1 MNSPPNF
8 SLIASTKGLDQGSC
22 CGPFGLGGAA
32 GAAGFAPG
40 GGGGGFG
47 TAALGSPAGFAGGGG
62 TGFGGSA
69 AFSAGL
75 SVCWL
80 SFCSSATSKSRKHKD
95 VDSTTSLQRVSTPTV
110 TFFLSAQQKI
120 VTQRG

>member
-8 SLIASTKGLDQGSC
+8 SLIASTSGLVQGSC
-22 CGPFGLGGAA
+22 CGPLGFA

-40 GGGGGFG
+40 GGGGGLG
-47 TAALGSPAGFAGGGG
+47 AAAFGSPAGGGGG
-62 TGFGGSA
+62 GVGFGGSA

-80 SFCSSATSKSRKHKD
+80 SFCSSATFSFSEGTGLLR
-95 VDSTTSLQRVSTPTV
+95 R
-110 TFFLSAQQKI
+110 AAA
-120 VTQRG
+120 TQRRGFNHTLR